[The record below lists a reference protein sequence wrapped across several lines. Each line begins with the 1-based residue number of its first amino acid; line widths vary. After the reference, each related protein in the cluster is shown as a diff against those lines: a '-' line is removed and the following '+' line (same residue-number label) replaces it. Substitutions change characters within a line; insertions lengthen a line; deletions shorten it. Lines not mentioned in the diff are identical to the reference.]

1 MIRSR
6 IIIPVLCM
14 ILVIVASNILVQYPF
29 KPLGLHDLLTWGAFT
44 YPVAFFI
51 TDITNR
57 RYGPQK
63 ARWIVFAGFIVAV
76 FLSIWF
82 ATPRIA

>member
-29 KPLGLHDLLTWGAFT
+29 KPLGLHDLLTW
-44 YPVAFFI
+44 
-51 TDITNR
+51 TNN
-57 RYGPQK
+57 RYGSKQGNELVDRLFK
-63 ARWIVFAGFIVAV
+63 FIAK
-76 FLSIWF
+76 
-82 ATPRIA
+82 